1 MLILIVI
8 FRFKLLIQGE
18 VEGHVHEDAVPS
30 DDSAR
35 EVVVEQLSV
44 AAEGTKM
51 TILCMLL
58 RCSYNAQVQ
67 ASFCWLIPSSGK
79 VLYLKSSLLLL

>member
-1 MLILIVI
+1 MLLILIVI

-51 TILCMLL
+51 TILTMLL
-58 RCSYNAQVQ
+58 RCCYNAQVQ
-67 ASFCWLIPSSGK
+67 ASFCCLIPSSGK
-79 VLYLKSSLLLL
+79 VL

>member
-1 MLILIVI
+1 M
-8 FRFKLLIQGE
+8 FELLSHGE
-18 VEGHVHEDAVPS
+18 VDGHVHEDAVPGHHGPG
-30 DDSAR
+30 

-67 ASFCWLIPSSGK
+67 ASFCCLIPSSGK
-79 VLYLKSSLLLL
+79 VL